1 MNLQHQTVTLFFKN
15 NNTLLSIL
23 PCLFFSLDL
32 MQPFAYMIAASL
44 RELTDKIAYRD
55 DTVAYKE
62 LFLLYHKRLLNFS
75 MTITHSKE
83 SAEEVVSDVFMKI
96 WSNRKTLPTIENLH
110 LYIYIVTKNFSIN
123 RLLKEKKENTF
134 SLDQVEIDIKNI
146 YADPEELMITAEMQK
161 RIQAA
166 IQALPPK
173 CQLIFKLIR
182 EDGLKYKEVA
192 ELLNLSLKTVENQM
206 TIALKKISESIRFHL
221 VRNMN

>member
-1 MNLQHQTVTLFFKN
+1 
-15 NNTLLSIL
+15 
-23 PCLFFSLDL
+23 
-32 MQPFAYMIAASL
+32 MIAAALL
-44 RELTDKIAYRD
+44 RKLLDKIAYHD

-96 WSNRKTLPTIENLH
+96 WTARKTLSTIENFH
-110 LYIYIVTKNFSIN
+110 LYIYIITKNLSIN
-123 RLLKEKKENTF
+123 QLLKERKKATF
-134 SLDQVEIDIKNI
+134 SLDEIKIDIKNI
-146 YADPEELMITAEMQK
+146 YADPEHLMITTEMQK
-161 RIQAA
+161 KISAA

-182 EDGLKYKEVA
+182 EDGFKYKEVA

-206 TIALKKISESIRFHL
+206 TIALKKITESIRFDL
-221 VRNMN
+221 VRIMN